1 MIAHLHGRLLKKMP
15 QSIIIDNA
23 GIGYEVFAPLSTFYA
38 LPDETEEV
46 SLHIYTH
53 VKEDALILFGFQTPL
68 EKDIF
73 LLLISVSGI
82 GPKLSLNILSGIG
95 PEELLGAIARKDAV
109 RLQTIPGVGKKTAE
123 RIALELG
130 EKAQLIM
137 GDSEPTLPQVEVGAD
152 KKVLD
157 DAISALLNLGYSAK
171 LAKNAVGKAHS
182 SHEDSN
188 LEGLIREALRVL
200 AK

>member
-1 MIAHLHGRLLKKMP
+1 MIAHLHGTLLKKTP

-38 LPDETEEV
+38 LPDKDEEV

-53 VKEDALILFGFQTPL
+53 VKEDALVLFGFQTPL

-82 GPKLSLNILSGIG
+82 GPKLALNILSGIG
-95 PEELLGAIARKDAV
+95 PKELLVAIARKDAV
-109 RLQTIPGVGKKTAE
+109 RLQSIPGIGKKTAE

-137 GDSEPTLPQVEVGAD
+137 GDMKPTLPQVVVGAD

-157 DAISALLNLGYSAK
+157 DAVSALLNLGYSTK
-171 LAKNAVGKAHS
+171 LSKNAVEKAHS
-182 SHEDSN
+182 GTEDMS
-188 LEGLIREALRVL
+188 LESLIKEALRVL
-200 AK
+200 R

>member
-1 MIAHLHGRLLKKMP
+1 M
-15 QSIIIDNA
+15 IIDNA
-23 GIGYEVFAPLSTFYA
+23 GIGYEVSVPLSTFYA

-53 VKEDALILFGFQTPL
+53 VKEDALMLFGFHTPL

-95 PEELLGAIARKDAV
+95 PEELVGAIASKDAV

-137 GDSEPTLPQVEVGAD
+137 GDMKTTLPPVVVSAN
-152 KKVLD
+152 KKVLE
-157 DAISALLNLGYSAK
+157 DAVSALLNLGYSAK
-171 LAKNAVGKAHS
+171 LAKNAVGKAHENN
-182 SHEDSN
+182 EDSS
-188 LEGLIREALRVL
+188 LESLIREALRVL
-200 AK
+200 R

>member
-1 MIAHLHGRLLKKMP
+1 MIAHLHGTLLKKTP
-15 QSIIIDNA
+15 QSLIIDNA
-23 GIGYEVFAPLSTFYA
+23 GIGYEVSIPLSTFYA
-38 LPDETEEV
+38 LTDETEEV

-53 VKEDALILFGFQTPL
+53 VKEDALMLFGFNTPL

-95 PEELLGAIARKDAV
+95 PEELLGAIAHKDAV

-137 GDSEPTLPQVEVGAD
+137 GDMKPTLPQVSVGAD

-171 LAKNAVGKAHS
+171 LAKDAVEKAHS
-182 SHEDSN
+182 SNEDSN
-188 LEGLIREALRVL
+188 LESLIREALRVL
-200 AK
+200 R